1 METSSAVKYPSSMR
15 TQVAR
20 SKGTEWMVSS
30 YNAWQQRSPLPKIPK
45 SPPPYS
51 LMRLVSRLDI
61 EEKQLD
67 RGIALSFRS
76 ILLIL
81 GLIITFKS
89 R

>member
-1 METSSAVKYPSSMR
+1 
-15 TQVAR
+15 
-20 SKGTEWMVSS
+20 
-30 YNAWQQRSPLPKIPK
+30 
-45 SPPPYS
+45 
-51 LMRLVSRLDI
+51 MRLVSRLDI